1 MQMRIVGHLAAHR
14 RIAIGGAP
22 TSIGIRSY
30 DSGEPR
36 LLDRAPGVLRRELGT
51 IEAWRSSRA
60 LSSQV
65 SISVITCLF
74 VSRGG
79 VAVRLVR

>member
-36 LLDRAPGVLRRELGT
+36 HLDRAPGVLRELGT
-51 IEAWRSSRA
+51 YRGLAFFTY

-74 VSRGG
+74 VS
-79 VAVRLVR
+79 AAA